1 MDSTPKPKKV
11 PAPAPSRREDPW
23 LYPVL
28 ALFLLGLLL
37 WVRPLVDT
45 DLGFH
50 LKGGQW
56 ILENHGVPLK
66 DSYTYTVTDHDYVD
80 IHWLYQVGL
89 YLLYRLGSYTLIG
102 IANVLLLSAVLLI
115 TWKRLRATG
124 ASTGICVLLALAV
137 LVGSEFRFRAR
148 PETLSWLFLLSTLW
162 VLEKREAGGRGLLFL
177 LPLIS
182 LAWANVEG
190 LFPLGWGVI
199 AFYILSEYL
208 HQRVFPKRLGAYFL
222 FSVVICLWNPNMAN
236 GWLYPL
242 SHLLML
248 GSINV
253 FKENVGELQPSWPL
267 QGGLFLMPAH
277 YLVAYKLFSCFLLA
291 LCASTF
297 RRRKIHE
304 VLLAAVFF
312 VLSLA
317 AVRNI
322 PLFMMACA
330 PLAARCWADWSERE
344 SAALSLL
351 RLPPVL
357 GRALGPAPGPVLW
370 TVLFLGLCLRV
381 ATGAYYASEHRTER
395 LGLGLDEDHVPVQV
409 CEFLARNHLDGRI
422 LNQIGLGGWLD
433 WQGPPGKTFIDGRL
447 EVMGPEFFNEYNYAF
462 KPGGLRALAEK
473 YGADMILLQ
482 PLNTLGW
489 VEELKSM
496 PDWRLVYLD
505 PVSAVF
511 LRKGFGDKVPS
522 LDYGPLLSQYGVPP
536 TLAADQPELLRMEP
550 LPGWEGFLR
559 GFAQTTAYPS
569 DLFNMG
575 IFTEAYGLSATAEPF
590 FLEGIRRSGGRYY
603 EFYYHLSLIYDQE
616 GRFGESLLC
625 VRRAQ
630 QAASDYPATLA
641 LLHNGAGMALLRL
654 GKVEEAVAEFQAA
667 SSLDDHFLGPH
678 ENLWEIDE
686 HLGRHEEAVQE
697 MKKAV
702 AINPDSA
709 DDYRRL
715 GTSYAIL
722 KSYPEAEG
730 ALRKAFEL
738 DPSNPENL
746 VNLATIFQW
755 EGRPGDSQ
763 ALYQEGLRHNPGEP
777 LFYLKMA
784 DLDLAQGHPAQ
795 ALQMLKTGLALGPA
809 NPKVLRQMGEDY
821 QRLGEAGMARRCLKR
836 AQELGKNGE

>member
-1 MDSTPKPKKV
+1 MDSTPKPQKQV

-23 LYPVL
+23 LYPVI

-37 WVRPLVDT
+37 AVRPLVDT

-56 ILENHGVPLK
+56 ILENHRVPLK
-66 DSYTYTVTDHDYVD
+66 DTYTYTVTDHDYVD

-89 YLLYRLGSYTLIG
+89 YLLYRLGSYGLIDF
-102 IANVLLLSAVLLI
+102 ANVFVLLAVFFI

-148 PETLSWLFLLSTLW
+148 PETLSWLFMLSTLW
-162 VLEKREAGGRGLLFL
+162 VLEKREAGGRDLLFL

-190 LFPLGWGVI
+190 LFPLGWGI
-199 AFYILSEYL
+199 LAFYFISEHL
-208 HQRVFPKRLGAYFL
+208 HHGIFPKRLGAYL
-222 FSVVICLWNPNMAN
+222 FFCVGICLWNPNMAN
-236 GWLYPL
+236 GWFYPL
-242 SHLLML
+242 GHLLML

-253 FKENVGELQPSWPL
+253 FKENVGELQPSWPID
-267 QGGLFLMPAH
+267 GGLFLMPAH
-277 YLVAYKLFSCFLLA
+277 YLQAYKLFSFFLLP

-304 VLLAAVFF
+304 ILLVAVFF
-312 VLSLA
+312 ILSLV

-322 PLFMMACA
+322 PLFLMACA
-330 PLAARCWADWSERE
+330 PLAARCWADWSQRE
-344 SAALSLL
+344 LGAFSRL
-351 RLPPVL
+351 RLPPAL
-357 GRALGPAPGPVLW
+357 GRAPGPALW
-370 TVLFLGLCLRV
+370 TVLLLGLCCRV

-395 LGLGLDEDHVPVQV
+395 VGLGLDEDHVPVKV
-409 CEFLARNHLDGRI
+409 CEFLAGNRLDGRI

-433 WQGPPGKTFIDGRL
+433 WQGPPGMTFIDGRL
-447 EVMGPEFFNEYNYAF
+447 EVMGPEFFNEYNLAF

-473 YGADMILLQ
+473 YGAEIILLQ
-482 PLNTLGW
+482 PLNTLVW
-489 VEELKSM
+489 AEELKAM

-505 PVSAVF
+505 PDAGIF
-511 LRKGFGDKVPS
+511 LKKGFGDNVPS
-522 LDYGPLLSQYGVPP
+522 LDYGTLLSQYGVPP
-536 TLAADQPELLRMEP
+536 TLVADQPGLLRMVP
-550 LPGWEGFLR
+550 LSGGAAFLKGFL
-559 GFAQTTAYPS
+559 QSTAYPS

-575 IFTEAYGLSATAEPF
+575 LFTEAYGLPATAEPF
-590 FLEGIRRSGGRYY
+590 FLEGIRRSQGRYY
-603 EFYYHLSLIYDQE
+603 EFYYHLGLIYNQE
-616 GRFGESLLC
+616 RRFEESLLC
-625 VRRAQ
+625 MRRAL
-630 QAASDYPATLA
+630 QAASSYPATLA

-667 SSLDDHFLGPH
+667 SSQDGHFAGPL

-686 HLGRHEEAVQE
+686 HLGRHEDAVQE

-702 AINPDSA
+702 AANPNSA

-755 EGRPGDSQ
+755 EGRPGDSLL
-763 ALYQEGLRHNPGEP
+763 LYQEGIKHNPGEP
-777 LFYLKMA
+777 LYYLKSA
-784 DLDLAQGHPAQ
+784 DIYLAQGQKGQ
-795 ALQMLKTGLALGPA
+795 ALGMLKTGLALNPTS
-809 NPKVLRQMGEDY
+809 PKVLRQIGEDY
-821 QRLGEAGMARRCLKR
+821 QRLGKTGLARQCLQR
-836 AQELGKNGE
+836 AEELGKNRE